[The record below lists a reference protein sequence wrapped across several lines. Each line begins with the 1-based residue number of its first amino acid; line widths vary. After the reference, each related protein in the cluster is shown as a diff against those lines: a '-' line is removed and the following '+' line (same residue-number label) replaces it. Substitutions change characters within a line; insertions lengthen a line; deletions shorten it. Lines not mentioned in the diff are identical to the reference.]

1 MRASVPTIG
10 RLPRHTRFGGFEFS
24 RLFELVELMWRV
36 SRERSQLKKLDARM
50 LSDVGLSQGQVARE
64 GERAFYDVPAHRK
77 AKHWY

>member
-10 RLPRHTRFGGFEFS
+10 RLPRQTRFGGFETS
-24 RLFELVELMWRV
+24 RLFALVELMWQV
-36 SRERSQLKKLDARM
+36 ARERSQLKKLDTRM
-50 LSDVGLSQGQVARE
+50 LKDLGLSQDQVERE